1 MPKFVSIHIAPG
13 VSEDEFRMNT
23 PTVLEAKHATPIQ
36 IFANLM
42 EGFIVTYYEA
52 GDEASLIKEFE
63 RLGFPYQEIHEIQF
77 AVTREDL
84 THMMGAH

>member
-1 MPKFVSIHIAPG
+1 MPKFISIHIAPG

-23 PTVLEAKHATPIQ
+23 PTVLEAKHAKPIE

-42 EGFIVTYYEA
+42 EGFIVTYYDA
-52 GDEASLIKEFE
+52 ADDASLVREFE

-77 AVTREDL
+77 SATAEDL
-84 THMMGAH
+84 KRMIGT